1 MCYFLSKNL
10 FENSLN
16 NANEVSYHKVNKMD
30 EELQKELTWA
40 SGALVAFLV
49 FLVYGGTSEPTEIAI
64 AVGAFTVSWLAISY
78 SVKNLGPGS
87 TSKKDLQKEFQW
99 FAGILVIFLAIVTL
113 IGTTDGDAT
122 LPYSVYAMTVFGF
135 TLIWVVR
142 SAAIKYFSQ

>member
-64 AVGAFTVSWLAISY
+64 AVGAFAVSWLAISY

-87 TSKKDLQKEFQW
+87 TSKEDLQKEFQW

-113 IGTTDGDAT
+113 IGTTDGTVDLT
-122 LPYSVYAMTVFGF
+122 SSTYAIVVFGF

>member
-1 MCYFLSKNL
+1 
-10 FENSLN
+10 
-16 NANEVSYHKVNKMD
+16 MD

-40 SGALVAFLV
+40 SGTLVAFLIL
-49 FLVYGGTSEPTEIAI
+49 LVYGSTSEPTEIAI
-64 AVGAFTVSWLAISY
+64 AVGAFAVSWLVISY

-87 TSKKDLQKEFQW
+87 TSKEDMQKEFQW

-113 IGTTDGDAT
+113 IGTTDD
-122 LPYSVYAMTVFGF
+122 SVPLSSSTYAIVVFGF

>member
-1 MCYFLSKNL
+1 MSRKTDLV
-10 FENSLN
+10 FEL
-16 NANEVSYHKVNKMD
+16 D
-30 EELQKELTWA
+30 EDLQKELTWA
-40 SGALVAFLV
+40 LGALVALLIL
-49 FLVYGGTSEPTEIAI
+49 LVYGDTSEPTEIAI
-64 AVGAFTVSWLAISY
+64 AVGAFAVRWLAISY

-113 IGTTDGDAT
+113 IGTTDGTVDLT
-122 LPYSVYAMTVFGF
+122 SSTYAIVVFGF

>member
-1 MCYFLSKNL
+1 
-10 FENSLN
+10 
-16 NANEVSYHKVNKMD
+16 MD

-40 SGALVAFLV
+40 SGTLVAFLIL
-49 FLVYGGTSEPTEIAI
+49 LVYGGTSEPTEIAI
-64 AVGAFTVSWLAISY
+64 AVGAFAVSWLVISY

-87 TSKKDLQKEFQW
+87 ISKEDMQKEFQW

-113 IGTTDGDAT
+113 IGTTDGTVDLT
-122 LPYSVYAMTVFGF
+122 SSTYAIVVFGF